1 MEDKIRW
8 VGSSW
13 YTFSLYGW
21 RSSASVDYPNKR
33 KNWRSG
39 CYASNWPF
47 SYANAINRSSLTWW
61 WITSLLKRMV
71 KWWALT
77 EREGEKSLLDEEF
90 TGNPWDSGLI
100 V

>member
-1 MEDKIRW
+1 
-8 VGSSW
+8 
-13 YTFSLYGW
+13 
-21 RSSASVDYPNKR
+21 
-33 KNWRSG
+33 
-39 CYASNWPF
+39 
-47 SYANAINRSSLTWW
+47 
-61 WITSLLKRMV
+61 MV